1 MARKQLTITKPLPGT
16 VDSLPEFFRASKK
29 HLEQPEQEPAEALVS
44 QVQGVCTLKVKKVH
58 HEAVIPKLATF
69 GAACFDLHAV
79 DIYYHPVLPNTP
91 MKVRTGLA
99 FEIPLGYALMIYS
112 RSGHGFKS
120 NIRLSNCVG
129 VIDSDYR
136 GEVVVSLYR
145 DEGPNDYGL
154 ASTIKINKGDRIA
167 QAMLIPVPGVT
178 FKEVDELGTTDRGEG
193 GFGSTG

>member
-1 MARKQLTITKPLPGT
+1 MARKQLTITRPLPGT
-16 VDSLPEFFRASKK
+16 VDSLPEFFRTAKK
-29 HLEQPEQEPAEALVS
+29 HLDEAVEPAEELNEPS
-44 QVQGVCTLKVKKVH
+44 QGVCTIKVKKVH
-58 HEAVIPKLATF
+58 PDAVIPKLATF

-79 DIYYHPVLPNTP
+79 DIYHHPVLPTTP
-91 MKVRTGLA
+91 LKVRTGLM
-99 FEIPLGYALMIYS
+99 FEIPPGYALMIYS

-136 GEVVVSLYR
+136 GEVMVSLYR
-145 DEGPNDYGL
+145 DQGVNDYGL
-154 ASTIKINKGDRIA
+154 ASTVKISKGDRIA

-178 FKEVDELGTTDRGEG
+178 FKEVTELSSTERGEG